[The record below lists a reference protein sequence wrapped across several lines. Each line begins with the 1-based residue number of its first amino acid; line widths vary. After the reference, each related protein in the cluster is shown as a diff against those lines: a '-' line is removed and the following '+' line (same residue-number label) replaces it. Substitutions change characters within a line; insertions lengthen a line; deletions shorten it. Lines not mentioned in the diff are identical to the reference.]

1 MLASLPELDQ
11 AWHLL
16 SQQRFAEATRQAAAV
31 LARFPDN
38 VSALACHAMA
48 SWKADGDIAESLAE
62 IQRAVA
68 LAPGEASIR
77 HNLATLHASA
87 GDIEAAAEQFEA
99 ALAIKPDD
107 TLAFYGLTQNRRF
120 GAESDLVRAMVALD
134 ADPGLDQTR
143 REFLNFALAKVYD
156 DLGLPERAMAHAMV
170 ANRLGARPFD
180 LGAEGRALDQLRD
193 LAALDAFRR
202 ARDSGHPSTVP
213 LFIVGMPRSGT
224 TLVEAILARHP
235 DVFALGESSLMAELE
250 YVGFSRIANSRR
262 DGGRHEMMLGLDRDW
277 LRANAETWLSYV
289 TTRARRP
296 FRIVTDKLPE
306 NAVRLGLIRRF
317 FPHARVVHV
326 RRHPLDTGVS
336 NFFQRFSA
344 GQGFSTRLDWIG
356 VRSRQVADSMAIW
369 KTALDMPILDIQYE
383 KLVTHPETE
392 ARRLV
397 AFAGLDWT
405 DACLRPDQA
414 GRSVLTASHW
424 QVRQPINTHSIG
436 RWRRY
441 EQWLAPMIEAMG
453 GHAWIDAQMTA

>member
-143 REFLNFALAKVYD
+143 REFLNFALAKV
-156 DLGLPERAMAHAMV
+156 
-170 ANRLGARPFD
+170 
-180 LGAEGRALDQLRD
+180 
-193 LAALDAFRR
+193 
-202 ARDSGHPSTVP
+202 
-213 LFIVGMPRSGT
+213 
-224 TLVEAILARHP
+224 
-235 DVFALGESSLMAELE
+235 
-250 YVGFSRIANSRR
+250 
-262 DGGRHEMMLGLDRDW
+262 
-277 LRANAETWLSYV
+277 
-289 TTRARRP
+289 
-296 FRIVTDKLPE
+296 
-306 NAVRLGLIRRF
+306 
-317 FPHARVVHV
+317 
-326 RRHPLDTGVS
+326 
-336 NFFQRFSA
+336 
-344 GQGFSTRLDWIG
+344 
-356 VRSRQVADSMAIW
+356 
-369 KTALDMPILDIQYE
+369 
-383 KLVTHPETE
+383 
-392 ARRLV
+392 
-397 AFAGLDWT
+397 
-405 DACLRPDQA
+405 
-414 GRSVLTASHW
+414 
-424 QVRQPINTHSIG
+424 
-436 RWRRY
+436 
-441 EQWLAPMIEAMG
+441 
-453 GHAWIDAQMTA
+453 